1 MSLRRWFQEKWVDTK
16 TGKPCGRQKGE
27 KRKGYPACRPSR
39 RVSSKTPKTTGE
51 MSKGEK
57 ARFNRTKTSSKRI
70 GYNHSRR
77 KKTVRSS
84 RKKKQGRMTPKHGT
98 GLGYMRD
105 TNDCNLRISWHQVHK
120 SNRLRPYRE
129 VQVLPSL
136 LARAQYAGYLEPSR
150 RWDRPQKWPKKF
162 QI

>member
-57 ARFNRTKTSSKRI
+57 AKFNRTKTSSKRI
-70 GYNHSRR
+70 NYNHSRR
-77 KKTVRSS
+77 KKKSVRSS
-84 RKKKQGRMTPKHGT
+84 LRINKQRRMTPKHGT

-105 TNDCNLRISWHQVHK
+105 TMTVTYV
-120 SNRLRPYRE
+120 YRGIKYTR
-129 VQVLPSL
+129 VI
-136 LARAQYAGYLEPSR
+136 G
-150 RWDRPQKWPKKF
+150 
-162 QI
+162 

>member
-57 ARFNRTKTSSKRI
+57 AKFNRTKTCSRRI
-70 GYNHSRR
+70 NYNHKRR
-77 KKTVRSS
+77 TNRSKLKVKRSVAHWGGSSPPYPIGESPVRWI
-84 RKKKQGRMTPKHGT
+84 P
-98 GLGYMRD
+98 
-105 TNDCNLRISWHQVHK
+105 
-120 SNRLRPYRE
+120 
-129 VQVLPSL
+129 
-136 LARAQYAGYLEPSR
+136 
-150 RWDRPQKWPKKF
+150 
-162 QI
+162 

>member
-1 MSLRRWFQEKWVDTK
+1 MSLKRWFDEKWVDTK

-70 GYNHSRR
+70 NYNHSRR

-84 RKKKQGRMTPKHGT
+84 RKKKQGRMSPKHGT
-98 GLGYMRD
+98 GLGYMEIAM
-105 TNDCNLRISWHQVHK
+105 TVTYV
-120 SNRLRPYRE
+120 YRGIKYTR
-129 VQVLPSL
+129 VI
-136 LARAQYAGYLEPSR
+136 G
-150 RWDRPQKWPKKF
+150 
-162 QI
+162 

>member
-57 ARFNRTKTSSKRI
+57 SKFNKTKTSSRRI
-70 GYNHSRR
+70 PYNHNRR
-77 KKTVRSS
+77 KLSVRSS
-84 RKKKQGRMTPKHGT
+84 RKKKQGRMPPKHGT
-98 GLGYMRD
+98 GLGYMEI
-105 TNDCNLRISWHQVHK
+105 TMTVTFV
-120 SNRLRPYRE
+120 YRGIKYTR
-129 VQVLPSL
+129 VI
-136 LARAQYAGYLEPSR
+136 G
-150 RWDRPQKWPKKF
+150 
-162 QI
+162 

>member
-98 GLGYMRD
+98 GLGYMESAM
-105 TNDCNLRISWHQVHK
+105 TVTYV
-120 SNRLRPYRE
+120 YRGIKYTR
-129 VQVLPSL
+129 VI
-136 LARAQYAGYLEPSR
+136 G
-150 RWDRPQKWPKKF
+150 
-162 QI
+162 